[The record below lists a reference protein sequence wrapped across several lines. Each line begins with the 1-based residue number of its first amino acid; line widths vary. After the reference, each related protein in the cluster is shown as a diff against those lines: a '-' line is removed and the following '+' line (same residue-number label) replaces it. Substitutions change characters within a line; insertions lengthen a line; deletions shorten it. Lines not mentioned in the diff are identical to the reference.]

1 MTANPYYVNGMPEDI
16 TKDHIVRGEAL
27 GGLVKCS
34 AIRTTAACET
44 ARLLHD
50 TSPAATAALG
60 RFITGSLLISESMKR
75 PTDTQTT
82 IIRCDGPIG
91 GMTCVTDFGFKCRA
105 YPVENNIPAE
115 YHKPGKINVGAAVGN
130 GMLTVVRDL
139 GLKDPYVGS
148 VELISGE
155 IAEDFACYL
164 LKSEQVPSIVA
175 LGVLMEGGKVAHA
188 GGFTAQ
194 LLPGAGEDEISYLET
209 RASGFP
215 DVSFLLSEGF
225 SPAQIMDLFMGDP
238 DMKYLDASEVA
249 FECTCSRERMSA
261 GLAALSKTDLE
272 ELIDDGKPVE
282 TCCRFCNRKYVF
294 ETQEISDF
302 LKNR

>member
-1 MTANPYYVNGMPEDI
+1 MTDNPYYVQGMPEDVSV
-16 TKDHIVRGEAL
+16 DHIVRGEAL

-34 AIRTTAACET
+34 AIRTTTACET
-44 ARLLHD
+44 ARSLHD
-50 TSPAATAALG
+50 TTPSATAALG

-82 IIRCDGPIG
+82 IIRGDGPLG
-91 GMTCVTDFGFKCRA
+91 GMTCVTDYGFKCRA
-105 YPVENNIPAE
+105 YPVENNVPTE
-115 YHKPGKINVGAAVGN
+115 YHKPGKINVGAAVGS
-130 GMLTVVRDL
+130 GTLTVVRDL

-175 LGVLMEGGKVAHA
+175 LGVLLEGGKVVQA
-188 GGFTAQ
+188 GGFMAQ
-194 LLPGAGEDEISYLET
+194 LLPGAGEDEISYLEQ
-209 RASGFP
+209 RAAGFP
-215 DVSFLLSEGF
+215 EVSFLLSEGF
-225 SPAQIMDLFMGDP
+225 TPAQIMDLFMGDP
-238 DMKYLDASEVA
+238 DLKYLDAAEVS

-261 GLAALSKTDLE
+261 GLAALSKADLE
-272 ELIDDGKPVE
+272 ELIKEDKPVE
-282 TCCRFCNRKYVF
+282 TVCRFCNKKYVF
-294 ETQEISDF
+294 GTDELADF

>member
-1 MTANPYYVNGMPEDI
+1 MAENPYFVTGMPEDI

-34 AIRTTAACET
+34 AIRTTLACET
-44 ARLLHD
+44 ARQLHD

-60 RFITGSLLISESMKR
+60 RFLTGSLLISESMKR

-82 IIRCDGPIG
+82 ILRGDGPLG

-105 YPVENNIPAE
+105 YPVENNIPTE

-130 GMLTVVRDL
+130 GTLTVVRDL

-175 LGVLMEGGKVAHA
+175 LGVLLNGGKVAHA
-188 GGFTAQ
+188 GGFM
-194 LLPGAGEDEISYLET
+194 
-209 RASGFP
+209 
-215 DVSFLLSEGF
+215 
-225 SPAQIMDLFMGDP
+225 AQIMDLFMGDP
-238 DMKYLDASEVA
+238 DMKYLDAAEVS

-261 GLAALSKTDLE
+261 GLAALSKADLE
-272 ELIDDGKPVE
+272 DLISEGKPVE
-282 TCCRFCNRKYVF
+282 TCCRFCNKKYVF
-294 ETQEISDF
+294 GTQEISDF

>member
-1 MTANPYYVNGMPEDI
+1 MTDNPYYVNGMPEDVSL
-16 TKDHIVRGEAL
+16 DHIVRGEAL

-44 ARLLHD
+44 ARQLHD
-50 TSPAATAALG
+50 TTPAATAALG
-60 RFITGSLLISESMKR
+60 RFLTGSLLISESMKR

-82 IIRCDGPIG
+82 IIRGDGPIG
-91 GMTCVTDFGFKCRA
+91 GMTCVTEFGFRCRA
-105 YPVENNIPAE
+105 YPVENNIPTE
-115 YHKPGKINVGAAVGN
+115 YHKPGKINVGAAIGK
-130 GMLTVVRDL
+130 GTLTVVRDL

-155 IAEDFACYL
+155 VAEDFACYL

-175 LGVLMEGGKVAHA
+175 LGVLLEGGKVVHA
-188 GGFTAQ
+188 GGFMAQ
-194 LLPGAGEDEISYLET
+194 LLPGAGEDEISYLEK
-209 RASGFP
+209 RATGFP
-215 DVSFLLSEGF
+215 EVSFLLSEGF

-238 DMKYLDASEVA
+238 DMKYLDACDVA

-272 ELIDDGKPVE
+272 DLIKEDKPVE
-282 TCCRFCNRKYVF
+282 TCCRFCNKKYVF
-294 ETQEISDF
+294 GTGELADF

>member
-1 MTANPYYVNGMPEDI
+1 MSDNPYFVTGMPEDI
-16 TKDHIVRGEAL
+16 TKDHIVRAEAL

-34 AIRTTAACET
+34 AIRTTAACEK
-44 ARLLHD
+44 ARVLHE
-50 TSPAATAALG
+50 TTPAATAALG
-60 RFITGSLLISESMKR
+60 RFLTGSLLISESMKR

-82 IIRCDGPIG
+82 IIRGDGPLG

-105 YPVENNIPAE
+105 YPVENNIPTE

-130 GMLTVVRDL
+130 GTLTVVRDL

-175 LGVLMEGGKVAHA
+175 LGVLLEGGKVAHA
-188 GGFTAQ
+188 GGFVAQ
-194 LLPGAGEDEISYLET
+194 LLPGAGEDEISYLEQ
-209 RASGFP
+209 RAAGFHEI
-215 DVSFLLSEGF
+215 SFLLSERF
-225 SPAQIMDLFMGDP
+225 SPAQIMDLLMGD
-238 DMKYLDASEVA
+238 DASEVA

-261 GLAALSKTDLE
+261 GLAALSKADLE
-272 ELIDDGKPVE
+272 DLLKDGKPVE
-282 TCCRFCNRKYVF
+282 TCCRFCNTKYVF
-294 ETQEISDF
+294 GPDEISDF

>member
-1 MTANPYYVNGMPEDI
+1 MADNPYYVKGMPEDVSV
-16 TKDHIVRGEAL
+16 DHIVRGEAL

-34 AIRTTAACET
+34 AIRTTASCET
-44 ARLLHD
+44 ARVLHD
-50 TSPAATAALG
+50 TTPSATAALG

-82 IIRCDGPIG
+82 IIRGDGPIG

-105 YPVENNIPAE
+105 YPVENNVPTE
-115 YHKPGKINVGAAVGN
+115 YHKPGKINVGAAVGK
-130 GMLTVVRDL
+130 GTLTVVRDL

-175 LGVLMEGGKVAHA
+175 LGVLLDGGKVVQA

-194 LLPGAGEDEISYLET
+194 LLPGAGENEISYLEK
-209 RASGFP
+209 RAAGFP
-215 DVSFLLSEGF
+215 EISFLLSEGF

-238 DMKYLDASEVA
+238 DLKYLDAAPVS

-261 GLAALSKTDLE
+261 GLAALSKSDLE
-272 ELIDDGKPVE
+272 DLIRDGKPVE
-282 TCCRFCNRKYVF
+282 TCCRFCNKKYVF
-294 ETQEISDF
+294 GTEELAGF
-302 LKNR
+302 LQNR

>member
-1 MTANPYYVNGMPEDI
+1 
-16 TKDHIVRGEAL
+16 
-27 GGLVKCS
+27 
-34 AIRTTAACET
+34 
-44 ARLLHD
+44 
-50 TSPAATAALG
+50 
-60 RFITGSLLISESMKR
+60 
-75 PTDTQTT
+75 
-82 IIRCDGPIG
+82 
-91 GMTCVTDFGFKCRA
+91 MTCVTDFGFKCRA
-105 YPVENNIPAE
+105 YPVENNIPTE

-130 GMLTVVRDL
+130 GTLTVVRDL

-175 LGVLMEGGKVAHA
+175 LGVLLEGGKVAHA
-188 GGFTAQ
+188 GGFVAQ
-194 LLPGAGEDEISYLET
+194 LLPGAGEDEISYLEQ
-209 RASGFP
+209 RAAGFP
-215 DVSFLLSEGF
+215 EISFLLSEGF

-261 GLAALSKTDLE
+261 GLAALSKADLE
-272 ELIDDGKPVE
+272 DLLKDGKPVE
-282 TCCRFCNRKYVF
+282 TCCRFCNQKYVF
-294 ETQEISDF
+294 GPDEISDF

>member
-1 MTANPYYVNGMPEDI
+1 MPEDV
-16 TKDHIVRGEAL
+16 TADHIVRAEAL

-44 ARLLHD
+44 ARALHD
-50 TSPAATAALG
+50 TTPAATAALG

-82 IIRCDGPIG
+82 IIRGDGPIG

-105 YPVENNIPAE
+105 YPVENNIPTE

-130 GMLTVVRDL
+130 GTLTVVRDL

-175 LGVLMEGGKVAHA
+175 LGVLLEGGKVTHA
-188 GGFTAQ
+188 GGFMAQ
-194 LLPGAGEDEISYLET
+194 LLPGAGEDEISYLEQ
-209 RASGFP
+209 RAAGFP
-215 DVSFLLSEGF
+215 EVSFLLSEGF
-225 SPAQIMDLFMGDP
+225 SPAQIIDLFMGDP
-238 DMKYLDASEVA
+238 DLKYLDAAEVA

-272 ELIDDGKPVE
+272 DLIKDGKPVE
-282 TCCRFCNRKYVF
+282 TCCRFCNQKYVF
-294 ETQEISDF
+294 ETEELADF